1 MNKENNMLIDFY
13 ELTMGQAY
21 FNQGMKDKKACFDEF
36 YRRNPDK
43 AAFSLVGGIEDAIRF
58 LQDFK
63 FSKEEI
69 LYLRS
74 LNCFTDDYLDY
85 LAHMRFTGDV
95 YAVED
100 GTAVFPNEPVL
111 TIVAPI
117 IEAQIIETK
126 LLTYFNHSSLVTSK
140 ASRIAR
146 AAQGRPV
153 MEFGTRRAHGR
164 DAANIGALDAYIGGA
179 VGTACTMTGM
189 QYGIP
194 VLGTMAHSFVQSFSN
209 EYEAFKAYAKSFP
222 NNATFLVDTY
232 DTLESGIPNA
242 IRVAKEV
249 LEPMGKT
256 LAGIRIDS
264 GDLAKLSKQARRM
277 LDKAGLTG
285 AKICVSNS
293 LDEYV
298 ITSLL
303 EQGAPIDSFGVGEN
317 LITAKSEPVFGGVYK
332 LVALEEYGKFMPK
345 IKISDNIEKVTNPGF
360 KDIVRLYDKDG
371 KIITDMVQLQDEEL
385 PSGNIKL
392 KDPASTWKYKT
403 ISEYT
408 PVKIRKKMMENG
420 KVIVDFKTPQEKRA
434 YVQEELDSLR
444 EESLRLTNAQ
454 TISISLSPKL
464 EVLKDRLLA
473 EHNKGKRIEQNTEVF
488 NLDELF

>member
-1 MNKENNMLIDFY
+1 
-13 ELTMGQAY
+13 
-21 FNQGMKDKKACFDEF
+21 
-36 YRRNPDK
+36 
-43 AAFSLVGGIEDAIRF
+43 
-58 LQDFK
+58 
-63 FSKEEI
+63 
-69 LYLRS
+69 
-74 LNCFTDDYLDY
+74 
-85 LAHMRFTGDV
+85 
-95 YAVED
+95 
-100 GTAVFPNEPVL
+100 
-111 TIVAPI
+111 
-117 IEAQIIETK
+117 
-126 LLTYFNHSSLVTSK
+126 
-140 ASRIAR
+140 
-146 AAQGRPV
+146 
-153 MEFGTRRAHGR
+153 
-164 DAANIGALDAYIGGA
+164 
-179 VGTACTMTGM
+179 
-189 QYGIP
+189 
-194 VLGTMAHSFVQSFSN
+194 
-209 EYEAFKAYAKSFP
+209 
-222 NNATFLVDTY
+222 
-232 DTLESGIPNA
+232 
-242 IRVAKEV
+242 
-249 LEPMGKT
+249 MGKT